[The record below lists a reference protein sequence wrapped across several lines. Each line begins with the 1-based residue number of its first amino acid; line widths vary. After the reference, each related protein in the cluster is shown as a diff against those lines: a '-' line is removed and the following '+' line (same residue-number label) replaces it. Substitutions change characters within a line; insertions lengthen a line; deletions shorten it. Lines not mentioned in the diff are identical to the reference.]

1 MFKRLVRPRSVISKI
16 GFDPVTASP
25 DRDGLAVVVVVKN
38 EASFI
43 AEWVRFHEH
52 AGVSTFLVYDNG
64 SVDGTGTIAVSAAL
78 RSKVE
83 IIPWGQKLFDAR
95 SGIEIHNQVL
105 AFSHAIRNFG
115 QRFRWMAFI
124 DVDEYLFPTRK
135 LSIIDALDHVSSF
148 PQISV
153 PWTMFGRNG
162 LARVPETG
170 VVKNFHRC
178 MRSPLS
184 YPRALNFKVIVDPSR
199 VTAVRVHGFDV
210 DGVGQSVNDVGR
222 LAAHGARKTEKFL
235 SNKELQLNH
244 YYTRGD
250 LDLEEKLRR
259 GSNKT
264 VEASQHRKTVMKIVD
279 AIEAQTR
286 EDRAAEEFLRRVESE
301 WDQP

>member
-1 MFKRLVRPRSVISKI
+1 MFKRLVRRNSVISKI
-16 GFDPVTASP
+16 GFDPVTASA
-25 DRDGLAVVVVVKN
+25 DRDGIAIVVVVKN

-43 AEWVRFHEH
+43 AEWIRFHER
-52 AGVSTFLVYDNG
+52 AGVDAFFVYDNG
-64 SVDGTGTIAVSAAL
+64 SLDGTGSIARSAAL
-78 RSKVE
+78 GSQVE

-95 SGIEIHNQVL
+95 FGVEIHNQVL

-115 QRFRWMAFI
+115 HRFRWMIFI
-124 DVDEYLFPTRK
+124 DVDEFLFPMRKMGLMDVLDK
-135 LSIIDALDHVSSF
+135 LSDF

-162 LARVPETG
+162 LDRVPETG
-170 VVKNFHRC
+170 VVKNFDQC

-210 DGVGQSVNDVGR
+210 DGVGQSINDVGR

-235 SNKELQLNH
+235 SNQELQLNH
-244 YYTRGD
+244 YYTRGVQ
-250 LDLEEKLRR
+250 DLEEKLHR

-264 VEASQHRKTVMKIVD
+264 VEANQHRKTVMKIVD
-279 AIEAQTR
+279 AIEAETR

-301 WDQP
+301 WDQR